1 MSDNALNVPEE
12 FRESLDEQS
21 ARSLPGRGVLEVLLI
36 LALFFVTHGDL
47 PPDVNE
53 GHYLGKAKH
62 YWNPAWCPED
72 HFLNVGQGWE
82 EYLTRKCTSYSPGF
96 DSQ

>member
-1 MSDNALNVPEE
+1 MNLSEDS
-12 FRESLDEQS
+12 RESLDPGQPETVPQQPS
-21 ARSLPGRGVLEVLLI
+21 PGRGIVEVLLI
-36 LALFFVTHGDL
+36 LALFFVAHGDL

-72 HFLNVGQGWE
+72 HFLKSADAPNCGSDGPP
-82 EYLTRKCTSYSPGF
+82 TTHHPPMGRA
-96 DSQ
+96 